1 MICPYRSVGFED
13 ALDTPSP
20 RNGSKPARISLI
32 EQSNRRRAE
41 FFALPGHASRQSS
54 HQLFQPL
61 RQLPGKS
68 QHPTRK
74 NCSITEIL
82 RA

>member
-1 MICPYRSVGFED
+1 MICLYRSVGFED

-41 FFALPGHASRQSS
+41 FFALPSHASRQSS
-54 HQLFQPL
+54 HQRFQL
-61 RQLPGKS
+61 VCQLPGQV
-68 QHPTRK
+68 QHSSSKTHGPVQ
-74 NCSITEIL
+74 I
-82 RA
+82 A